1 MATQLSL
8 YNGALRHLG
17 QRRLASISED
27 REARYYLD
35 DEYTDTFIYCLR
47 QGFWNFAMRVVQIDA
62 EATAPTF
69 GYSYKFVKPADWVKT
84 RNISLNESLDPP
96 LIDYQDQTGIWL
108 ADSTPLYVRYV
119 STTDGLTPANF
130 PTDYAYYVEA
140 VLAQRIFKKVTGNG
154 EDELIK
160 FERRVV
166 KKALATA
173 KGNDAM
179 DQAVGTYPQGAW
191 ASSRGGWGG
200 ERGKRGQLIG

>member
-1 MATQLSL
+1 M
-8 YNGALRHLG
+8 
-17 QRRLASISED
+17 
-27 REARYYLD
+27 D
-35 DEYTDTFIYCLR
+35 DEYADTLIYCLR
-47 QGFWNFAMRVVQIDA
+47 QAFWNFAMRVVQIDA

-96 LIDYQDQTGIWL
+96 LMDYQDQTGYWL

-130 PTDYAYYVEA
+130 LTDYTYYVEA
-140 VLAQRIFKKVTGNG
+140 VLAQRIYKKITGNG
-154 EDELIK
+154 EDELLK

-173 KGNDAM
+173 KGNDAI
-179 DQAVGTYPQGAW
+179 DQPPGRYPQGSW
-191 ASSRGGWGG
+191 VSSRLGGQG
-200 ERGKRGQLIG
+200 ERGKRNVLIG